1 MFSPSKIHLVRL
13 RICSKLER
21 KDASRGRQQFF
32 CNQERSMLEH
42 HTHKGK
48 KKSGNVNVNVF
59 VPQAGGGSH
68 NRRTETA
75 AYLVRHC
82 EIKRNKKCERR
93 Q

>member
-1 MFSPSKIHLVRL
+1 MQQIRVQRCFKRKTTVLLQSRKI
-13 RICSKLER
+13 
-21 KDASRGRQQFF
+21 DARAP
-32 CNQERSMLEH
+32 
-42 HTHKGK
+42 HTQKK